1 MLTMEK
7 PLINQIYEAQ
17 ERLES
22 VVIQTPLVPSNILS
36 GLKEGKIFFKLENLQ
51 RTGSFKI
58 RGAYNKLA
66 QLSPSEI
73 ERGVIA
79 ASAGNHAQGVAL
91 SAKILGIQARIFMPV
106 TAPLTKIEATEKYGA
121 TVKLI
126 GETFD
131 ETKQAALDESVI
143 TNEIFIPPY
152 DDYAVIAGQGT
163 IGLEILET
171 IADVNQIILPIG
183 GGGLIAG
190 VATIAKTI
198 NPAIKIIGV
207 QSYNV
212 HGMLSS
218 IWNQQIT
225 ANRSNRT
232 LADGCDVAIP
242 GDITYRV
249 LSPLIDETVLVEEEV
264 IKQAIEYLAYKE
276 KIVAEGAGALTA
288 AAIMSGALDHLLI
301 NRKTVAV
308 VSGGNID
315 SGSLKEII

>member
-1 MLTMEK
+1 MITKEK
-7 PLINQIYEAQ
+7 SLKDQIYEAQ
-17 ERLES
+17 ERLEEI
-22 VVIQTPLVPSNILS
+22 VIQTPLVPSNILS

-171 IADVNQIILPIG
+171 IADVDQIILPIG

>member
-171 IADVNQIILPIG
+171 IADIDQIILPIG

>member
-36 GLKEGKIFFKLENLQ
+36 GLKEGEIFFKLENLQ

-171 IADVNQIILPIG
+171 IADVDQIILPIG

-242 GDITYRV
+242 GDITYHV

>member
-1 MLTMEK
+1 MITKEK
-7 PLINQIYEAQ
+7 SLKDQIYEAQ
-17 ERLES
+17 ERLEEI
-22 VVIQTPLVPSNILS
+22 VIQTPLVPSNILS

-79 ASAGNHAQGVAL
+79 ASAGNHAQGVAI
-91 SAKILGIQARIFMPV
+91 SAKMLGIRARIFMPV
-106 TAPLTKIEATEKYGA
+106 NAPQTKIEATEKYGA

-131 ETKQAALDESVI
+131 ETKQAALDESAI

-171 IADVNQIILPIG
+171 IADVDQIILPIG

-288 AAIMSGALDHLLI
+288 AAIMSGTLDHLLI

>member
-171 IADVNQIILPIG
+171 IADVDQIILPIG

-242 GDITYRV
+242 GDITYGV

>member
-171 IADVNQIILPIG
+171 IADVDQIILPIG